1 MSTTML
7 DKSMSADYSIA
18 ASQLLDELLYRICE
32 KLQLSDSQY
41 RLAEERYNAIGDW
54 LAKEDSSL
62 HVYNPRIYPQGSLKI
77 GTTVK
82 PEGREE
88 FDLDLVCELTIV
100 DVKQSDPYAFIK
112 VVYDRIASNNTYKK
126 LLVPLKK
133 RCVRLKYARDFHLD
147 ILPACPDTDD
157 GGTCVWVPNKY
168 DKVNNRWNWTAS
180 NPIGYADWFE
190 SRTKLYRYEKEAAE
204 GITPM
209 PKPEHVY
216 NKSPLKLTVQL
227 LKRWRDIAFEKR
239 DDIPSI
245 ILTTL
250 AAKKYSGESTITD
263 CLTAI
268 LNGIVA
274 EISQTNEI
282 IYVLNPT
289 NAKENLSEKWHNNP
303 DLYSNFCMKVRQ
315 FNEHWIN
322 LLHLSGLPNISNEL
336 YSFFGK
342 DVVRRIIAEYIQSI
356 GNNRAKGNLN
366 IIKNA
371 GILTTSSS
379 AKTIPVRRN
388 TFYGTEV

>member
-7 DKSMSADYSIA
+7 DKSMSGDYSIA

-32 KLQLSDSQY
+32 KLQLSESQY

-54 LAKEDSSL
+54 LAKEDSPL
-62 HVYNPRIYPQGSLKI
+62 YEYNPRIYPQGSLKI

-82 PEGREE
+82 PKGREE
-88 FDLDLVCELTIV
+88 FDLDLVCELTVV
-100 DVKQSDPYAFIK
+100 DVKQSDPYTLIRA
-112 VVYDRIASNNTYKK
+112 VYDRIAFNHIYKK

-133 RCVRLKYARDFHLD
+133 RCVCLKYAMDFHLD

-168 DKVNNRWNWTAS
+168 DKMNNSWNWTAS

-190 SRTKLYRYEKEAAE
+190 SRTKLCRYEKEAAE

-250 AAKKYSGESTITD
+250 AAKKYNGESTITD
-263 CLTAI
+263 SLTAI
-268 LNGIVA
+268 LNGVVT
-274 EISQTNEI
+274 EIDQTDEI
-282 IYVLNPT
+282 MYVPNPT

-303 DLYSNFCMKVRQ
+303 DLYDNFCLNVRR
-315 FNEHWIN
+315 FNEHWTS
-322 LLHLSGLPNISNEL
+322 LLHLRGLPKISNEL
-336 YSFFGK
+336 YSFFGE
-342 DVVRRIIAEYIQSI
+342 DVVRRIIAEYTQSMSDK
-356 GNNRAKGNLN
+356 RDKDNLN
-366 IIKNA
+366 ITNT
-371 GILTTSSS
+371 GILTTSKSV
-379 AKTIPVRRN
+379 KTIPVRRN
-388 TFYGTEV
+388 TFYGTKV